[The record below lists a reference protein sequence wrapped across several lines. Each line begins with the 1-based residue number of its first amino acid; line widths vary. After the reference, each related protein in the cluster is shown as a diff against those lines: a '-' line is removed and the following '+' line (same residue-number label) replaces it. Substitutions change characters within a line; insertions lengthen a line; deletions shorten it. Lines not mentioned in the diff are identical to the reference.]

1 VIVALEVRRE
11 ALADG
16 LEARRD
22 RTGDSKQ
29 RIHLRAHRM
38 CLD

>member
-16 LEARRD
+16 LEAGYD
-22 RTGDSKQ
+22 RTADCRQ
-29 RIHLRAHRM
+29 RINLRAH
-38 CLD
+38 LDVP